1 MTFFTA
7 GTETLTH
14 TAQHLHTPSTHLH
27 TLSHAPST
35 HLHTPFHAPSHTL
48 RSWWI
53 FSSLNNDKTK
63 KSDAAGCRQY
73 RYKVVKR
80 LQMGFREKD
89 GRGDKEVSRG
99 NCGSCGNCTLYQ
111 FIYYFYKLSYQ
122 RKHEARAGP
131 TAPFLSS
138 EIVFLTS

>member
-111 FIYYFYKLSYQ
+111 FIYNNTFTNCRINENMKLVQGRLPHSFPA
-122 RKHEARAGP
+122 K
-131 TAPFLSS
+131 SS
-138 EIVFLTS
+138 F